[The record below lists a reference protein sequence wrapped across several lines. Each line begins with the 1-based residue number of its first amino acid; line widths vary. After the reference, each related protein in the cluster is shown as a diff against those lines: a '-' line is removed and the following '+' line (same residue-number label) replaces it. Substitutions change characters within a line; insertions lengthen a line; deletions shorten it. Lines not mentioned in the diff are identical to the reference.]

1 MSSPVPITGS
11 PHMTTVTGR
20 VVRDGDGLFVDVPR
34 RSACQS
40 CGKESGCGM
49 SLLSGLAGGGSM
61 RMNLREGV
69 AEPGSSVVLGCPQDG
84 LLKAA
89 FIAYAP
95 PALGLVVGAVVA
107 ALNGSGEGV
116 QALGALGGLIVG
128 LMLTRV
134 AAAKARLPAM
144 RILKE

>member
-1 MSSPVPITGS
+1 
-11 PHMTTVTGR
+11 MTTVTGR
-20 VVRDGDGLFVDVPR
+20 VIRDGGNLYIDVPR

-49 SLLSGLAGGGSM
+49 SLLGGLAGNGSM
-61 RMNLREGV
+61 RLSLNDDAADPG
-69 AEPGSSVVLGCPQDG
+69 AEVVLGCSQDG

-95 PALGLVVGAVVA
+95 PALGLVLGAVAA
-107 ALNGSGEGV
+107 ALSGLGEGV
-116 QALGALGGLIVG
+116 QALSALGGLALG

-134 AAAKARLPAM
+134 AAAKTRLPAM
-144 RILKE
+144 QIYKGVK